1 MTSVAHLLRQSAL
14 EQVLQL
20 SPAERIALAL
30 RLGDADLNLLCRYRG
45 LDLDEAQRL
54 LERQRQVGRRFSRC
68 MLKAIS

>member
-1 MTSVAHLLRQSAL
+1 MAHLLRQSAL
-14 EQVLQL
+14 EQALQL
-20 SPAERIALAL
+20 PPAERIALAL